1 MLLREWMNKNKH
13 TCKTLSKV
21 IGTSVRN
28 VEKWSRGEQFPKTPM
43 LIKIEECTQ
52 GEVTQDDLYK
62 LLIKKRPLK
71 KNIKIRKDNNE
82 LFILKKNA
90 NYEYTFLSQ
99 FKDGVSDALLLGK
112 RADRPIAEHVEF
124 LNINLTSAYKQGYDF
139 GRTMYCKMEGLD
151 D

>member
-1 MLLREWMNKNKH
+1 MMEQYKIIPCTNGVGEWEISPIHETFDTRQQAEERLKELQLDNL
-13 TCKTLSKV
+13 TDADWKV
-21 IGTSVRN
+21 LDNS
-28 VEKWSRGEQFPKTPM
+28 F
-43 LIKIEECTQ
+43 
-52 GEVTQDDLYK
+52 QDY
-62 LLIKKRPLK
+62 I
-71 KNIKIRKDNNE
+71 
-82 LFILKKNA
+82 
-90 NYEYTFLSQ
+90 SQ